1 MSRKNYLAHI
11 NLVESSRKKHIGM
24 ILTIFLLIFMCV
36 LLSWSHNSQWGKYID
51 YSDVQGV
58 KMIKITE
65 QLYISENELKFTA
78 SRSGGPGGQHV
89 NKVST
94 RITLSFD
101 VINSHALSDDQKQLI
116 LRRLATRINRQGIL
130 QIAGQE
136 HRSQTSNRNA
146 AIERF
151 VELCEKL

>member
-1 MSRKNYLAHI
+1 
-11 NLVESSRKKHIGM
+11 
-24 ILTIFLLIFMCV
+24 
-36 LLSWSHNSQWGKYID
+36 
-51 YSDVQGV
+51 
-58 KMIKITE
+58 MIKITE

-151 VELCEKL
+151 VELMRKALKRKVIRQQTKIPKGAVESRIRVKKLRGRLKRQRKMDKEELS